1 MQRPARESDR
11 ARLDAATAHLDP
23 PFAVLDLA
31 AFEANAA
38 DLARR
43 AGGTPIRVASKSLRC
58 RWALDRALAHPACQ
72 GTMAFTLPEALWLAE
87 LGYDDLLVAYPTVD
101 RGALRTLIGD
111 DTARAAVTI
120 MVDHPD
126 QLDLIDA
133 VVAPQQRA
141 DVKVCLDL
149 DASLRLLD
157 DRVHLGP
164 RRSPVHHAAE
174 AKRFAEV
181 VVGRPGFHLDGLM
194 AYEGQI
200 AGVGDAPGSQKWM
213 APAIR
218 LMQRTSAA
226 ELAERRAEVVAAVRE
241 VADLR
246 FVNGGGTGSLE
257 LTSAESVVTE
267 VTAGSGFF
275 GPGLFDH
282 YRAFDPYPAALFALP
297 VVRRPGPGVVT
308 LLGGGYIASGSAGP
322 DKLPK
327 VHLPAGLKLDG
338 NEGAGEVQTPVLGAA
353 ADRLAIGDRV
363 WLRHAKSGELCERF
377 ETMHLVDGDAVVE
390 SVPTYRGEG
399 RCFL

>member
-1 MQRPARESDR
+1 MGLDPEVARK
-11 ARLDAATAHLDP
+11 RLDAATADLDP
-23 PFAVLDLA
+23 PFAALDVD
-31 AFEANAA
+31 AFDANAR

-43 AGGTPIRVASKSLRC
+43 ASGTPIRVASKSLRC
-58 RWALDRALAHPACQ
+58 RWALDRALADPSCQ
-72 GTMAFTLPEALWLAE
+72 GVMAFTLPEALWLAD

-101 RGALRTLIGD
+101 RGALRQLIGD
-111 DTARAAVTI
+111 DDARARITI

-126 QLDLIDA
+126 QLDLIDGL
-133 VVAPQQRA
+133 VAPQDRD

-149 DASLRLLD
+149 DASLSFLD

-164 RRSPVHHAAE
+164 RRSPVHEPDDARRLAE
-174 AKRFAEV
+174 AI
-181 VVGRPGFHLDGLM
+181 VGRRGFHLDGLM

-200 AGVGDAPGSQKWM
+200 AGVGDDPTAKRWM

-226 ELAERRAEVVAAVRE
+226 ELAERRAEVVARVRE

-257 LTSAESVVTE
+257 LTSAESAVTE

-282 YRAFDPYPAALFALP
+282 YRAFTPHPAALFALP

-327 VHLPAGLKLDG
+327 VHLPDGLRLDG

-353 ADRLAIGDRV
+353 ADDLQIGDRV
-363 WLRHAKSGELCERF
+363 WLRHAKSGELGERF
-377 ETMHLVDGDAVVE
+377 ETMHLIQGDALLDE
-390 SVPTYRGEG
+390 VPTYRGDG